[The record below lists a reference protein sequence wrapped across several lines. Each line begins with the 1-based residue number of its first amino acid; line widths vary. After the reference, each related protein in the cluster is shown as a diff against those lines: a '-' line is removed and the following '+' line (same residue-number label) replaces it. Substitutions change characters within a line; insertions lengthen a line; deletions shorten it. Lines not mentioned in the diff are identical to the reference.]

1 MQAIVEQVFDFWR
14 VFGNFWYLWLPIA
27 LFFLFRESWKGYL
40 RGYFLSNKKWIL
52 LEIRVPRDVAKSPKA
67 MESIFAGLHSAGKS
81 IDLVDRYWKG
91 YENPWF
97 SLEVIGNASG
107 VHFFIWTEAGLRRL
121 VESQI
126 YAQYPASEI
135 TEVPDYARDLP
146 PDVPNNDWTLWG
158 AEMVLTKPD
167 AYPIRTYEDFT
178 LEDISEKE
186 ELRKIDPLSS
196 MVEFLGSLE
205 AGEQCWIQFIVRP
218 AGEGWKKEG
227 EALMAKII
235 GREVKKEENFF
246 QQVLRWVSDFVGSLG
261 ALLATGAP
269 TASPP
274 DKKDDFSIFK
284 LSPGQQETIKAVER
298 NITKIGFEV
307 GLRWMYIAR
316 RDKFNPVGIS
326 ALFGIFKQF
335 TSQSLNG
342 FKPYRKTSS
351 MIGYWQYVPK
361 FKAIKEHTKK
371 RRIYRAYRMRGFFFP
386 PFNKVRP
393 FVLSS
398 SELATVYHF
407 PGIVAGAPAM
417 ARIEAKK
424 GSAPPNLPL

>member
-1 MQAIVEQVFDFWR
+1 MRALLNQIFEFWGF
-14 VFGNFWYLWLPIA
+14 FGGFWYLWLPVG
-27 LFFLFRESWKGYL
+27 LFLLFREAWKGYL
-40 RGYFLSNKKWIL
+40 RGYFLSKTKWIV
-52 LEIRVPRDVAKSPKA
+52 LEVRVPRDIAKSPKA
-67 MESIFAGLHSAGKS
+67 MENIFAGLYGAGKN

-97 SLEVIGNASG
+97 SLEIVGNASG
-107 VHFFIWTEAGLRRL
+107 VHFFIWTQEGLRRL

-135 TEVPDYARDLP
+135 AEVADYARDLP
-146 PDVPNNDWTLWG
+146 VDVPNNDWALWG

-186 ELRKIDPLSS
+186 ELRKIDPLSA

-205 AGEQCWIQFIVRP
+205 ASEQCWIQFLVRP

-227 EALMAKII
+227 EALVAEIMGK
-235 GREVKKEENFF
+235 EVKKEER
-246 QQVLRWVSDFVGSLG
+246 VLQRLMRLVSDFLG
-261 ALLATGAP
+261 ALLSLGTPPAP
-269 TASPP
+269 PP
-274 DKKDDFSIFK
+274 EKKKDEFSIFK
-284 LSPGQQETIKAVER
+284 LSPGQQEIIKAVEK
-298 NITKIGFEV
+298 NISKIGFEV

-335 TSQSLNG
+335 SSQSLNG
-342 FKPYRKTSS
+342 FRPYRKTSS
-351 MIGYWQYVPK
+351 MTGYWQYVPRINT
-361 FKAIKEHTKK
+361 IKEHAKK
-371 RRIYRAYRMRGFFFP
+371 RRIYQAYRMRGFFHP

-407 PGIVAGAPAM
+407 PGTVVSSPAM
-417 ARIEAKK
+417 SRIEAKK
-424 GSAPPNLPL
+424 GSAPSNLPI

>member
-1 MQAIVEQVFDFWR
+1 MQFLAHQFVEFWGI
-14 VFGNFWYLWLPIA
+14 FGGFWYLWLPIG
-27 LFFLFRESWKGYL
+27 LFVLFRESWKGYL

-67 MESIFAGLHSAGKS
+67 MESIFAGLYSAGKS

-121 VESQI
+121 VETQI

-135 TEVPDYARDLP
+135 AEVSDYTRDLP

-186 ELRKIDPLSS
+186 ELRKIDPLAA

-205 AGEQCWIQFIVRP
+205 AGEQCWIQLLIRP

-227 EALMAKII
+227 EALIAKIM
-235 GREVKKEENFF
+235 GREVKTEENFF
-246 QQVLRWVSDFVGSLG
+246 QLVLGWVSDVLSSL
-261 ALLATGAP
+261 LTVGAP
-269 TASPP
+269 AASTPE
-274 DKKDDFSIFK
+274 KKNDFGIFK
-284 LSPGQQETIKAVER
+284 LSPGQQDVIKAVEK
-298 NITKIGFEV
+298 NISKIGFEV

-316 RDKFNPVGIS
+316 KDQFNPVGIS

-335 TSQSLNG
+335 ASQSLNG
-342 FKPYRKTSS
+342 FRPYRKTST
-351 MIGYWQYVPK
+351 MIGYWQYIPK
-361 FKAIKEHTKK
+361 FKAIKEYAKK

-407 PGIVAGAPAM
+407 PGIVVGAPAM

-424 GSAPPNLPL
+424 GSAPPNLPI